1 MAAPERAVQKEI
13 RKYLAAHGF
22 VTVAVPNGSVLA
34 GDKLQRIKQM
44 AALKAEGLMP
54 GFPDLMVF
62 GTKGRIGF
70 IEVKTDKGSLSQVQ
84 TQARD
89 WLQRDGFKWALC
101 RSQDDARN
109 AIREWGWI

>member
-1 MAAPERAVQKEI
+1 MASPERAVQKEI
-13 RKYLAAHGF
+13 RKYLAVRGF

-34 GDKLQRIKQM
+34 GDKLQRVKQM

-54 GFPDLMVF
+54 GFPDLIVF
-62 GTKGRIGF
+62 GSGGRIGF
-70 IEVKTDKGSLSQVQ
+70 IEVKTDKTNLSQVQ

-101 RSQDDARN
+101 RSQDDAKE
-109 AIREWGWI
+109 AVKQWGWV